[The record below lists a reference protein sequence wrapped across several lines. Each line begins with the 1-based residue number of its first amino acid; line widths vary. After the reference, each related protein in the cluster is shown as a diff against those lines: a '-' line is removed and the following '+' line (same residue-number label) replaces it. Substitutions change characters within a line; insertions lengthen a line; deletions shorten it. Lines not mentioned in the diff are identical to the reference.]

1 MMLSMPTAYTMTDH
15 TKIEVHLGKIPS
27 LNKFYS
33 SPHWTFRSKEKTKW
47 REVVMQQLD
56 YDFAFE
62 YCVITAKVNYRYD
75 LDNCIMAVKFTQDA
89 LVEAGLIKDDNK
101 KFIKAVRI
109 EPASDL
115 PKDTS
120 VIVIEGK
127 IFK

>member
-1 MMLSMPTAYTMTDH
+1 MHIGYTMTDH

>member
-1 MMLSMPTAYTMTDH
+1 MVDH

-56 YDFAFE
+56 YDFQFE

-120 VIVIEGK
+120 VIIIEGK

>member
-1 MMLSMPTAYTMTDH
+1 MHIGYTMTDH
-15 TKIEVHLGKIPS
+15 SKIEIHLGKIPS

-56 YDFAFE
+56 YDFQFE

>member
-1 MMLSMPTAYTMTDH
+1 MQSMHIGYTMTDH
-15 TKIEVHLGKIPS
+15 TKIEIHLGKIPS

-56 YDFAFE
+56 YDFKFE

>member
-1 MMLSMPTAYTMTDH
+1 MPTAYTMTDH

>member
-1 MMLSMPTAYTMTDH
+1 MTDY
-15 TKIEVHLGKIPS
+15 TSIEIKLGKIPS

-33 SPHWTFRSKEKTKW
+33 APHWTFRSKEKSKW
-47 REVVMQQLD
+47 REVVMQQLE
-56 YDFAFE
+56 YDFQFE
-62 YCVITAKVNYRYD
+62 YCIITAKVNYRYD

-89 LVEAGLIKDDNK
+89 LVEKGLVKDDYK

-109 EPASDL
+109 EPATDI

-120 VIVIEGK
+120 IILVEGK

>member
-1 MMLSMPTAYTMTDH
+1 
-15 TKIEVHLGKIPS
+15 
-27 LNKFYS
+27 
-33 SPHWTFRSKEKTKW
+33 
-47 REVVMQQLD
+47 MQQLD

-101 KFIKAVRI
+101 KFIKSVRI

-120 VIVIEGK
+120 VILIEGK

>member
-1 MMLSMPTAYTMTDH
+1 
-15 TKIEVHLGKIPS
+15 
-27 LNKFYS
+27 
-33 SPHWTFRSKEKTKW
+33 
-47 REVVMQQLD
+47 
-56 YDFAFE
+56 
-62 YCVITAKVNYRYD
+62 
-75 LDNCIMAVKFTQDA
+75 MAVKFTQDA

>member
-1 MMLSMPTAYTMTDH
+1 MQSMHIGYTMTDH

-56 YDFAFE
+56 YDFKFE

>member
-1 MMLSMPTAYTMTDH
+1 MQSMHIGYTMTDH

-56 YDFAFE
+56 YDFQFE

>member
-1 MMLSMPTAYTMTDH
+1 MQSMHIGYTMTDH
-15 TKIEVHLGKIPS
+15 TKIEIHLGKIPS

-56 YDFAFE
+56 YDFQFE